1 MIVRDMEFLREIAK
15 PMQNSRGMISAEFIF
30 ALVLC
35 VGLCIVLFSLNFT
48 LSMAEVAQYI
58 AFSSARAHAAG
69 HVDQDKQEQLAKDKF
84 NELINNPVLKPLFN
98 KADGGWFKLTDFEV
112 RGAGPSGR
120 DFSSD
125 YPITEDR
132 VPQVGVRFNFVPKLL
147 NLKIAFL
154 GSTSEDPSGNSFS
167 AKVTG
172 FLIREPT
179 QKECWELQVKERYK
193 AIMNLDARFKV
204 LGASGINKY
213 TPLEDNG
220 C

>member
-1 MIVRDMEFLREIAK
+1 MSK
-15 PMQNSRGMISAEFIF
+15 PVLNSRGMISAEFIF

-84 NELINNPVLKPLFN
+84 NELLNNPVLKPLFN
-98 KADGGWFKLTDFEV
+98 NADGGWFKLADLEV
-112 RGAGPSGR
+112 TGGGVPGQS
-120 DFSSD
+120 FNSD
-125 YPITEDR
+125 YPNQDDR
-132 VPQVGVRFNFVPKLL
+132 VPQVGVRFNFFPKLL
-147 NLKIAFL
+147 NLKIGFL
-154 GSTSEDPSGNSFS
+154 GSTSEDGEGFS
-167 AKVTG
+167 AKITG

-179 QKECWELQVKERYK
+179 QKECWELQVKGRYETILNLDPRYK
-193 AIMNLDARFKV
+193 I
-204 LGASGINKY
+204 LGDSGKAKY
-213 TPLEDNG
+213 VPMEDNG